1 MFSQSSLASP
11 SSLRRRAS
19 TCMLS
24 LRFSGLATLRSVRYC
39 CGVWH
44 ATQFLALT
52 SFSNVH
58 AGQPH
63 CPAFSREEDADE
75 EAEEEEEEGKI
86 RACLRAL

>member
-24 LRFSGLATLRSVRYC
+24 LLFSGLATLRSIRYC
-39 CGVWH
+39 WAVWH
-44 ATQFLALT
+44 AAQFLDLT
-52 SFSNVH
+52 SLSNVH

-63 CPAFSREEDADE
+63 CFSCSSVHEEEEDEDD
-75 EAEEEEEEGKI
+75 EEEEEVLVAEGEG
-86 RACLRAL
+86 

>member
-24 LRFSGLATLRSVRYC
+24 RLFRGLATLRSVRYC

-44 ATQFLALT
+44 ATQFLAGPA
-52 SFSNVH
+52 FSRVQAGH
-58 AGQPH
+58 AH
-63 CPAFSREEDADE
+63 CPAFSREDEDK
-75 EAEEEEEEGKI
+75 EEEEEEEE
-86 RACLRAL
+86 AAAQPPYSCV